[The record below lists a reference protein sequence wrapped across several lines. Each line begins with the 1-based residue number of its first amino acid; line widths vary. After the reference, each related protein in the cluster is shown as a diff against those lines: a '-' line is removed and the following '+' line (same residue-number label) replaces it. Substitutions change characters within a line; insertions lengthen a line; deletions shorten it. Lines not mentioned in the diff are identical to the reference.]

1 MANAAA
7 QIVLAEVDVEM
18 TLLGSLFINADAGA
32 FETFAPSISAEW
44 FGDPFARYLFEACSR
59 INEAGNRLTAPT
71 IMAALPLDLG
81 GTSRGEF
88 YARACAA
95 GMPVNA
101 ISGLVATLK
110 DRWARRSIVDMA
122 QRASEAAVTFEADP
136 YEIAGGCLLE
146 LDQVL
151 EVKSEKAGSSLAS
164 AGRDLIADIENPA
177 DQRGATTGIRLL
189 DNKISGYKRGQ
200 LYVIAGR
207 PGMGKSAFM
216 CSSLRKTA
224 ASGVGVAVFSLEMTR
239 QEIAARMVS
248 DYLSEQELHAPKY
261 GDILKGGLT
270 DEAKEIVYDAVH
282 QVGQAPMHIDDSA
295 RLTFAQIAAK
305 ARRLKTE
312 MEAAGVRLGV
322 VCIDHMGLV
331 TPSDRYAGNKVAEAG
346 EVSGR
351 ARALA
356 KELDCCVLLLCQL
369 SREVEKRDDKRPV
382 MSDLRWS
389 GEIEQDA
396 HVIGFL
402 YREEYYLQQ
411 DPDADVERLRD
422 ARWRMEL
429 LIRKNRNGATD
440 DLRLFCS
447 IAHSSI
453 RDNT

>member
-1 MANAAA
+1 MANAAS
-7 QIVLAEVDVEM
+7 QIVLSEIDVEL
-18 TLLGSLFINADAGA
+18 TLLGSF
-32 FETFAPSISAEW
+32 FESPDGFDRFAHTIKPEW
-44 FGDPFARYLFEACSR
+44 FSDPFARYLFEACLR
-59 INEAGNRLTAPT
+59 IHDAGNRLTTAT
-71 IMAALPLDLG
+71 VIAAMPLDLG
-81 GTSRGEF
+81 GISRGEF
-88 YARACAA
+88 YARAATA
-95 GMPVNA
+95 GLPDIN
-101 ISGLVATLK
+101 IPSLVANLK
-110 DRWARRSIVDMA
+110 DRWARRSLIEMA

-136 YEIAGGCLLE
+136 YDLASNCLLD
-146 LDQVL
+146 LDHIL
-151 EVKSEKAGSSLAS
+151 EVKSEKAGTSIGS
-164 AGRDLIADIENPA
+164 AGRALIEDIENP
-177 DQRGATTGIRLL
+177 DKQRGATTGVRIL
-189 DNKISGYKRGQ
+189 DAKINGYRPGQ

-224 ASGVGVAVFSLEMTR
+224 AGGTGVAIFSLEMTK
-239 QEIAARMVS
+239 QEIAARMAS
-248 DYLSEQELHAPKY
+248 DALGSLNAPKY
-261 GDILKGGLT
+261 GDILKASMN
-270 DEAKEIVYDAVH
+270 DADKSDVYQELQKLH
-282 QVGQAPMHIDDSA
+282 HIPMHVDDSA

-305 ARRLKTE
+305 ARRIKME
-312 MEAAGVRLGV
+312 MAGAGVRLGV

-356 KELDCCVLLLCQL
+356 KELDCCVVLLCQL

-402 YREEYYLQQ
+402 YREEYYLNQQ
-411 DPDADVERLRD
+411 ADADVEKLRD
-422 ARWRMEL
+422 ARWKMEF

-440 DLRLFCS
+440 DVRLFCS

-453 RDNT
+453 GDNE

>member
-1 MANAAA
+1 MTAAA
-7 QIVLAEVDVEM
+7 ASKIELSEVDVELS
-18 TLLGSLFINADAGA
+18 LLGSLFVSLEQNV
-32 FETFAPSISAEW
+32 FETFAPAIRPEW
-44 FGDPFARYLFEACSR
+44 FGDPFARYMFEACLKIIDS
-59 INEAGNRLTAPT
+59 GHRLTVPT
-71 IMAALPLDLG
+71 IMAALPIDLG
-81 GTSRGEF
+81 GVSRGEF

-95 GMPVNA
+95 GLPTSS
-101 ISGLVATLK
+101 IGGLVANLK
-110 DRWARRSIVDMA
+110 DRWARRSLIEMA
-122 QRASEAAVTFEADP
+122 SRAIEDAQKFEADP
-136 YEIAGGCLLE
+136 YEVASGCLLD
-146 LDQVL
+146 LDVVM
-151 EVKSEKAGSSLAS
+151 EVKQEKAGGSLRQATYALFEAMSSPDS
-164 AGRDLIADIENPA
+164 
-177 DQRGATTGIRLL
+177 QRGATTGLRIL
-189 DNKISGYKRGQ
+189 DSKLNGYRKGQ

-216 CSSLRKTA
+216 CSSLRQTA
-224 ASGVGVAVFSLEMTR
+224 ASGVGVAIFSLEMTR
-239 QEIAARMVS
+239 EEIAARMIS
-248 DYLSEQELHAPKY
+248 DAMDSTSAPY
-261 GDILKGGLT
+261 FGTLLKGEMREEH
-270 DEAKEIVYDAVH
+270 DQAAWDASELISD
-282 QVGQAPMHIDDSA
+282 APMHIDDSA

-312 MEAAGVRLGV
+312 MDAAGVVLGV

-356 KELDCCVLLLCQL
+356 KELDCCVILLCQL

-402 YREEYYLQQ
+402 YREEYYLNQQ
-411 DPDADVERLRD
+411 ADADIDKLRD
-422 ARWRMEL
+422 ARWKMEF

-440 DLRLFCS
+440 DVRLWCS

-453 RDNT
+453 RDNV

>member
-1 MANAAA
+1 MSAPAVAK
-7 QIVLAEVDVEM
+7 IELTEVDVEL
-18 TLLGSLFINADAGA
+18 TLLGSLFVNKEEHA
-32 FETFAPSISAEW
+32 FETFAPTIRPAW
-44 FGDPFARYLFEACSR
+44 FNDPFARYVFEACLK
-59 INEAGNRLTAPT
+59 INEAGHELTTPT

-88 YARACAA
+88 YARACSS
-95 GMPVNA
+95 GLPVRS
-101 ISGLVATLK
+101 ISGLIANLK
-110 DRWARRSIVDMA
+110 DRWARRSLIEMA
-122 QRASEAAVTFEADP
+122 AKATEAAQTFEADP
-136 YEIAGGCLLE
+136 YEIASGCLLD
-146 LDQVL
+146 LDTVL
-151 EVKSEKAGSSLAS
+151 EVKQEKSGGSLKDATQALFEAMSDPD
-164 AGRDLIADIENPA
+164 R
-177 DQRGATTGIRLL
+177 QRGATTGLRIL
-189 DNKISGYKRGQ
+189 DAKLNGYRRGQ

-216 CSSLRKTA
+216 CSSLRRTSE
-224 ASGVGVAVFSLEMTR
+224 SGVGVAIFSLEMTR
-239 QEIAARMVS
+239 EEIAARMLS
-248 DYLSEQELHAPKY
+248 DAMDSTTAPNF
-261 GDILKGGLT
+261 GTFLKGEMRAEH
-270 DEAKEIVYDAVH
+270 DQAAWDAA
-282 QVGQAPMHIDDSA
+282 QAMGGPMFIDDSA

-305 ARRLKTE
+305 ARKLKME
-312 MEAAGVRLGV
+312 MAAAGITLGV

-356 KELDCCVLLLCQL
+356 KELDCCVVLLCQL

-402 YREEYYLQQ
+402 YREEYYLNQQ
-411 DPDADVERLRD
+411 ADADFEKLRD
-422 ARWRMEL
+422 ARNKMEF

-440 DLRLFCS
+440 DVRLWCS

-453 RDNT
+453 RDNL

>member
-1 MANAAA
+1 MSAAA
-7 QIVLAEVDVEM
+7 SKIVLSETDVEL
-18 TLLGSLFINADAGA
+18 TLLGSLFVNDTA
-32 FETFAPSISAEW
+32 FEQYAPVVKAEW
-44 FGDPFARYLFEACSR
+44 FGDTLARYMFEACLR
-59 INEAGNRLTAPT
+59 IHDAGHKLTPPT
-71 IMAALPLDLG
+71 IMAALPVDLG
-81 GTSRGEF
+81 GVSRGEF

-95 GMPVNA
+95 GLPLNMMG
-101 ISGLVATLK
+101 GLVATLK
-110 DRWARRSIVDMA
+110 DRWARRSLVEMA
-122 QRASEAAVTFEADP
+122 ARATEAAQTFEADP
-136 YEIAGGCLLE
+136 YEVASGCLLD
-146 LDQVL
+146 LDTLL
-151 EVKSEKAGSSLAS
+151 EVKQEKIGGSLAR
-164 AGRDLIADIENPA
+164 ATNRLIEDIESPNQ
-177 DQRGATTGIRLL
+177 QRGATTGIRIL
-189 DNKISGYKRGQ
+189 DAKLNGYRRGQ

-216 CSSLRKTA
+216 CSSLRRTA
-224 ASGVGVAVFSLEMTR
+224 SSGVGVAIFSLEMTE

-248 DYLSEQELHAPKY
+248 DAMNSLKAPFF
-261 GDILKGGLT
+261 GTLLKGELT
-270 DEAKEIVYDAVH
+270 DEQKTAVYTTAQDIALC
-282 QVGQAPMHIDDSA
+282 PMHIDDSA

-305 ARRLKTE
+305 ARRLKSE
-312 MEAAGVRLGV
+312 MEASGVRLGV

-331 TPSDRYAGNKVAEAG
+331 TPSDRYSGNKVAEAG

-402 YREEYYLQQ
+402 YREEYYLNMQA
-411 DPDADVERLRD
+411 DADFEKLRD
-422 ARWRMEL
+422 ARNKMEF

-440 DLRLFCS
+440 DVRLWCS

-453 RDNT
+453 RDNE